1 MPTHSRRLDALQ
13 NFIMQFIQSFRPFR
27 FLCVFV
33 PLLAITSTLRG
44 QEASLAVVDSL
55 PAMSLGSLGP
65 SRDAAVTTARRYLT
79 FGAAAADLRR
89 LYGDGEPVL
98 LWIRGGALTAP
109 ARAALAALERLG
121 DRGLDAREFQVVE
134 LRNLA
139 AGLLDTD
146 DAQFAFDATLSAASI
161 KALRVLH
168 GGRATAA
175 DSSTGSIVPS
185 SDDYTAEV
193 RTLAASTESDAV
205 FDAAEPASSQYHLL
219 KSALGRY
226 RVPADRSVEARTE
239 HSVETRTERA
249 EEGCT
254 QRERIVATMA
264 RARTRRVSD
273 SAASVVVNIP
283 AFRLQAAGG
292 GEGDSLSMDVV
303 VGGASA
309 HRTPEM
315 SDSIRYLVFA
325 PHWDVPSSI
334 TRAELLPIARR
345 DPYLL
350 TLNNYQIVDRRG
362 RVLPANA
369 ASVKVLDAGRAR
381 IRQLPGG
388 TNSLGRVKFIFP
400 NADDV
405 YLHDTP
411 HRNDFTSA
419 RRDQSHG
426 CVRVADPSALARL
439 LLRDQPEWT
448 AERIEQAMQGKV
460 PVTVKLT
467 RPVPIHLIYAT
478 AVARADGSVDFFDDI
493 YDLDAPSGAGRQ

>member
-1 MPTHSRRLDALQ
+1 MPTHSRRRAALQ
-13 NFIMQFIQSFRPFR
+13 NAIMQFIQSFRPFR
-27 FLCVFV
+27 FLRVFA

-44 QEASLAVVDSL
+44 QEATLAVVDSL
-55 PAMSLGSLGP
+55 PAMSRASLGP
-65 SRDAAVTTARRYLT
+65 SRDAAATTARRYLT
-79 FGAAAADLRR
+79 FGAAALDLRR

-109 ARAALAALERLG
+109 ARAALAAMERLG
-121 DRGLDAREFQVVE
+121 DRGLDPREFQVAE
-134 LRNLA
+134 LRALA
-139 AGLLDTD
+139 AGLLNTD
-146 DAQFAFDATLSAASI
+146 DTQFAFDAALSAVSI

-168 GGRATAA
+168 GGRAIAA
-175 DSSTGSIVPS
+175 DSSTSSVVPS

-205 FDAAEPASSQYHLL
+205 FDAAEPASSQYQLL

-226 RVPADRSVEARTE
+226 RTSTDSAAVTLTARD
-239 HSVETRTERA
+239 
-249 EEGCT
+249 
-254 QRERIVATMA
+254 RIVSTMA

-325 PHWDVPSSI
+325 PHWDVPVSI
-334 TRAELLPIARR
+334 IRAELLPIARR

-350 TLNNYQIVDRRG
+350 TLNNYQIMDRRG

-369 ASVKVLDAGRAR
+369 ASVKVLAAGRAR

-478 AVARADGSVDFFDDI
+478 AVVRADGSVDFFDDI

>member
-1 MPTHSRRLDALQ
+1 
-13 NFIMQFIQSFRPFR
+13 MQFIHSFRPFHILR
-27 FLCVFV
+27 VCT
-33 PLLAITSTLRG
+33 PLLVFTSTLRG

-55 PAMSLGSLGP
+55 PAMSRASLGT
-65 SRDAAVTTARRYLT
+65 SRDAAATNARRFVE
-79 FGAAAADLRR
+79 FGAAAFDLRR

-98 LWIRGGALTAP
+98 LWIRDGVLTVP
-109 ARAALAALERLG
+109 ARAALTAMERLG
-121 DRGLDAREFQVVE
+121 DRGLDPQEFQVAE
-134 LRNLA
+134 LRALA
-139 AGLLDTD
+139 AGLLNTD
-146 DAQFAFDATLSAASI
+146 EAQFAFDATLSAASI
-161 KALRVLH
+161 KALRALH
-168 GGRATAA
+168 GGRAVAA
-175 DSSTGSIVPS
+175 DSSTRSVFPS
-185 SDDYTAEV
+185 SDDYTSEV
-193 RTLAASTESDAV
+193 RALAASTAPDEL
-205 FDAAEPASSQYHLL
+205 FDAAEPSSSQYQLL

-226 RVPADRSVEARTE
+226 RTPTDTSAVTLTALD
-239 HSVETRTERA
+239 
-249 EEGCT
+249 
-254 QRERIVATMA
+254 RIVSTMA
-264 RARTRRVSD
+264 RARTQRRND
-273 SAASVVVNIP
+273 STASVVVNIP
-283 AFRLQAAGG
+283 AFRLQAIGA
-292 GEGDSLSMDVV
+292 GEGDSLLMDVV

-325 PHWDVPSSI
+325 PFWEVPASI
-334 TRAELLPIARR
+334 VRAELMPIARR

-362 RVLPANA
+362 RVLPATA
-369 ASVKVLDAGRAR
+369 ASVKVLAAGRAR

-411 HRNDFTSA
+411 HRHDFAST

-426 CVRVADPSALARL
+426 CVRLADPSALARL

-467 RPVPIHLIYAT
+467 SPVPIHLIYAT
-478 AVARADGSVDFFDDI
+478 AVARADGSVEFFDDI
-493 YDLDAPSGAGRQ
+493 YGRDTPLGAGRH